1 MKKIQILFAA
11 FILVFIAAFALAPVS
26 SVAAEGALDVACEG
40 NTDSALC
47 DNDTKNQ
54 SADSLVKTIIN
65 TLLYVVGAL
74 SVIMIIVGGIMYVI
88 SQGDSGNITKAKNT
102 ILYSVIG
109 LIVSFLAYAIVNW
122 VLKLF

>member
-11 FILVFIAAFALAPVS
+11 LALVFIGAFALAPVS

-40 NTDSALC
+40 NSDSALC

-54 SADSLVKTIIN
+54 SADSLVKTIVN
-65 TLLYVVGAL
+65 TLLF
-74 SVIMIIVGGIMYVI
+74 IVGGLSVVMIIIGGILYVI
-88 SQGDSGNITKAKNT
+88 SQGDSGNVTKAKNT
-102 ILYSVIG
+102 LLYSVIG

-122 VLKLF
+122 VLDLF